1 MEQAKGSVRW
11 RRYAA
16 LGVLAGVT
24 LLAGQ
29 APAASGVAVG
39 IKNFMYLPT
48 TLSVPVGT
56 TVTWTNHDEET
67 HTVTSATSAFT
78 SAGLGHDEAFA
89 QTFKQAGTYTYFCAL
104 HPHMRA
110 TVLVK

>member
-1 MEQAKGSVRW
+1 MEQVRSGIRW

-16 LGVLAGVT
+16 LGALVGVT
-24 LLAGQ
+24 LIAGR
-29 APAASGVAVG
+29 APAASGIAVG
-39 IKNFMYLPT
+39 IKDFKYQPT

-89 QTFKQAGTYTYFCAL
+89 QTFKRAGTYTYFCAL